1 MNNSVK
7 FRNSVKGYNKQD
19 VIEYIAELS
28 AEHDEA
34 RAQYETELA
43 RAHREAE
50 TEKEA
55 AKISEAKAEELAT
68 ELYAALERERELKRS
83 VSGLAARIA
92 KYEKEKAAR
101 KATVKQKV
109 KKTLF
114 KKQKE
119 AKSLPCKNKPC
130 RLILGGT
137 AVCALFI
144 SFCLYIV
151 VAGA

>member
-1 MNNSVK
+1 MISSAFFCLWLWTFCAICDKIIKKASEVRFRMNNSVK

-55 AKISEAKAEELAT
+55 AKISEAKADELAT

-83 VSGLAARIA
+83 VSGLSARIA
-92 KYEKEKAAR
+92 AYEKEKAAR

-114 KKQKE
+114 KKQK
-119 AKSLPCKNKPC
+119 
-130 RLILGGT
+130 
-137 AVCALFI
+137 
-144 SFCLYIV
+144 
-151 VAGA
+151 

>member
-101 KATVKQKV
+101 IATVKQKV

-114 KKQKE
+114 KKQK
-119 AKSLPCKNKPC
+119 
-130 RLILGGT
+130 
-137 AVCALFI
+137 
-144 SFCLYIV
+144 
-151 VAGA
+151 

>member
-1 MNNSVK
+1 MLTKAAICAKIIKKASEVRFTMNNSVK

-55 AKISEAKAEELAT
+55 AKISEAKA
-68 ELYAALERERELKRS
+68 
-83 VSGLAARIA
+83 
-92 KYEKEKAAR
+92 KA
-101 KATVKQKV
+101 
-109 KKTLF
+109 
-114 KKQKE
+114 
-119 AKSLPCKNKPC
+119 
-130 RLILGGT
+130 
-137 AVCALFI
+137 
-144 SFCLYIV
+144 
-151 VAGA
+151 

>member
-34 RAQYETELA
+34 RAQYETDLA

-68 ELYAALERERELKRS
+68 EL
-83 VSGLAARIA
+83 
-92 KYEKEKAAR
+92 
-101 KATVKQKV
+101 
-109 KKTLF
+109 
-114 KKQKE
+114 
-119 AKSLPCKNKPC
+119 
-130 RLILGGT
+130 
-137 AVCALFI
+137 
-144 SFCLYIV
+144 
-151 VAGA
+151 